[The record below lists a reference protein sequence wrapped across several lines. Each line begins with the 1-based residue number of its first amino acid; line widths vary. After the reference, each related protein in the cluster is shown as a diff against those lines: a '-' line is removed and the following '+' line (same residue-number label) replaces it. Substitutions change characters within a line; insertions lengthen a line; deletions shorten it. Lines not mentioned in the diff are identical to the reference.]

1 MPNQNQ
7 KTNTPMQAKKELWER
22 ARRDGA
28 DRRVNELLSA
38 AYLLVSE
45 AYVLYSE
52 AESELRRYGLLLG
65 QTKHLLG
72 AVERTMNRYFDQFKG
87 AVKPQERANYFEDLD
102 ALDKAYRRWAKLG
115 DDNGDHPADA
125 GKMADNEKG
134 GAL

>member
-1 MPNQNQ
+1 
-7 KTNTPMQAKKELWER
+7 MQAKKELWER

-28 DRRVNELLSA
+28 DRKVNQLLSA

-52 AESELRRYGLLLG
+52 AEGELRRYGLLLG
-65 QTKHLLG
+65 ETKHLLG

-87 AVKPQERANYFEDLD
+87 VVQPAERGHYFEDLD
-102 ALDKAYRRWAKLG
+102 AFDKAFRRWAKLG

>member
-1 MPNQNQ
+1 
-7 KTNTPMQAKKELWER
+7 MQAKKALWER
-22 ARRDGA
+22 AHKDGA
-28 DRRVNELLSA
+28 AQRVNQLMSA

-52 AESELRRYGLLLG
+52 AEGELRRYGLLLG

-87 AVKPQERANYFEDLD
+87 VVAPAERGHYFEDLE

>member
-1 MPNQNQ
+1 
-7 KTNTPMQAKKELWER
+7 MQAKKELWER

-28 DRRVNELLSA
+28 DRKVNQLLSA

-102 ALDKAYRRWAKLG
+102 ALDKAYRRWARLVEDGGGG
-115 DDNGDHPADA
+115 DHSPHQNQTDIQTTNPNSKKTSDNG
-125 GKMADNEKG
+125 K
-134 GAL
+134 